1 MKNSIINLDVVDTTK
16 EPLFFGKPLNIQRYD
31 RHKYQKI
38 FELFRQHMTFFWTP
52 EEVSI
57 SKDRADYQD
66 FTDQEKFIFTK
77 NLGYQILLD
86 SVQSRGIGNLV
97 EKCSNPELE
106 AFASIW
112 QFSETLHSYSYT
124 YVIKNLYPN
133 PSEIFDEVLKDQE
146 ILKRATSVTKYYDD
160 MINGLNDDNI
170 HEAKKKLYLTLMSVN
185 ILEGIRFYVSF
196 ACSYCFAQNKTM
208 EGNAKIISLINRD
221 ENCVTPDTEVL
232 TPNGWVRFD
241 NLGTTQD
248 VAQYNKDHSISFVR
262 PSKIINKEYDGDMY
276 HIKNIFG
283 GVDQMVTPDH
293 RVIYRHSVTGEI
305 KEQTAKDFNCN
316 YIKEIIKAA
325 PISNEYGEESL
336 TDHQKLLIAI
346 QADGTI
352 LDKNFRNGGCHV
364 VTFRFSGE
372 RKKGQLESLLNNL
385 GYEWSKSRVLEQKN
399 THQYHVKIPNDR
411 PLTNSFSEWVDSYD
425 NISKSWCSE
434 FIEEVVKWDGHI
446 RDYSENS
453 LYYSSVDEENV
464 DVVQTLSCLCGYKTH
479 KYKEV
484 DDREYSYNDIHRLS
498 IITDKDSQS
507 GQSLNKT
514 LVENYKGRVY
524 CVSVPS
530 GMFLARR
537 NGNIFVT
544 GNCHLGF
551 TQNILKYLRKNPEEG
566 FQDVVKE
573 CEPIVQQMFKDAAD
587 EEIQWAKYLF
597 ENGTLIGLNDEIL
610 IQYMKHLTNRRTT
623 AIGVTNVF
631 EDTKNPINWIKNWT
645 ESGNIQPAPQEVE
658 KDSYLIGSFN
668 QDVTKE
674 TFNDFE
680 L

>member
-57 SKDRADYQD
+57 SKDRADYKD

-276 HIKNIFG
+276 RIKTIVG

-293 RVIYRHSVTGEI
+293 RVIYRHSATGEI